1 LGVWSNST
9 PINSKILL
17 TKQTGPQCTGVK
29 IQTFQLTSNDP
40 TSIIENAISLEL
52 GLYSSNHH
60 REHYRCTIAATVTSR
75 VLQHSPFKKSHPEIT
90 EEEGSSENKERLLN
104 HCFGHNNRKVGLIG
118 FVIPVQDC
126 AFYR

>member
-1 LGVWSNST
+1 
-9 PINSKILL
+9 
-17 TKQTGPQCTGVK
+17 
-29 IQTFQLTSNDP
+29 LTSNDP

-52 GLYSSNHH
+52 GLYSSNYH
-60 REHYRCTIAATVTSR
+60 REHYRCTIAATVASR

-90 EEEGSSENKERLLN
+90 EEEGSSENKEWLLN
-104 HCFGHNNRKVGLIG
+104 HCFGNDNRKVGLIG